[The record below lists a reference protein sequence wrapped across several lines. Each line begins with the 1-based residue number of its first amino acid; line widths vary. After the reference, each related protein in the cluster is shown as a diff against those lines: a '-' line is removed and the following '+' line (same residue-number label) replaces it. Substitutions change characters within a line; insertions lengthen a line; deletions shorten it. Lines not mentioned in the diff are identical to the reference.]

1 MTITNLLVFILY
13 VFSASLVRALIR
25 LLRLSRMTRWQEPSL
40 AGSEWSIGR
49 ARRTFR
55 ISVICG
61 LYYSVN
67 NAAYS
72 GLCSTA
78 RGTARAGWREV
89 WTTRGRGMKG
99 ERERERMRRP
109 SARRGRSCACFCQA
123 ATRAAALIQY
133 NTVERVE
140 MRGSEPGGREL
151 ARRLHSRARV
161 QARKFGTIAKCCV
174 CQ

>member
-1 MTITNLLVFILY
+1 MTITNSLVFIPC
-13 VFSASLVRALIR
+13 VFSASLARALIR
-25 LLRLSRMTRWQEPSL
+25 LLRLSRVTRWQEPSL

-55 ISVICG
+55 VSVICG

-67 NAAYS
+67 NTACS

-78 RGTARAGWREV
+78 GCCACRVVGGLRGEGWKE
-89 WTTRGRGMKG
+89 KG
-99 ERERERMRRP
+99 WGG
-109 SARRGRSCACFCQA
+109 RGRSCACFCQA

-161 QARKFGTIAKCCV
+161 QARESSV
-174 CQ
+174 R